1 MTTKRNVILKRI
13 VEFYLD
19 SPEFN
24 GIPHWQLHA
33 EVGGT
38 ISDINQQL
46 EQLLEEG
53 EIALNTLGY
62 PNIKKYDVA
71 PREEQLKALKN
82 WQNERIS
89 VFPSEKHLRGVID
102 QEYLD
107 QPFTRM
113 VALGKPQLAPRYFSI
128 GVLEQYLNDPRYIIE
143 NTEFWG
149 SIIEAAAFEE
159 FEPYLLPNFGL
170 GYRENGE
177 RIIFVSLRYLA
188 KMPAEDQ
195 MHWKSLMLPCDIR
208 IVSKPSDSLKRAAF

>member
-1 MTTKRNVILKRI
+1 MTEKRNVILKRI

-46 EQLLEEG
+46 EKLLDEG
-53 EIALNTLGY
+53 EIVLNTLGY
-62 PNIKKYDVA
+62 PNIKKYDIA
-71 PREEQLKALKN
+71 PGEEQVQALRN
-82 WQNERIS
+82 WQNERIC
-89 VFPSEKHLRGVID
+89 VFPSEKLLQEIID
-102 QEYLD
+102 QDYLD

-128 GVLEQYLNDPRYIIE
+128 AVLEQYLNDPRYMVE
-143 NTEFWG
+143 HTDFWG

-159 FEPYLLPNFGL
+159 FEPYLLPNFGI
-170 GYRENGE
+170 GYRDNGE
-177 RIIFVSLRYLA
+177 RIIFVSLRYLC

-195 MHWKSLMLPCDIR
+195 VYWKGFMLPCDMKIA
-208 IVSKPSDSLKRAAF
+208 SKQSDSLRRAAF

>member
-1 MTTKRNVILKRI
+1 MNKKRNVILKRI

-46 EQLLEEG
+46 EQLLEEE
-53 EIALNTLGY
+53 EIVLNTMGY
-62 PNIKKYDVA
+62 PNIKKYEVA
-71 PREEQLKALKN
+71 PQEEQLRALKN

-89 VFPSEKHLRGVID
+89 VFPSEKHLLGVID
-102 QEYLD
+102 QEYLE
-107 QPFTRM
+107 QPYTRM
-113 VALGKPQLAPRYFSI
+113 VALGKPQLVPRYFLI
-128 GVLEQYLNDPRYIIE
+128 GVLEPYLNDPRYIVE
-143 NTEFWG
+143 HTDYWG
-149 SIIEAAAFEE
+149 SILEAAAFEE

-170 GYRENGE
+170 GYRENGD
-177 RIIFVSLRYLA
+177 RIIFVSLRYLS

-195 MHWKSLMLPCDIR
+195 LHWKGFMLHCDIR
-208 IVSKPSDSLKRAAF
+208 IVNKPLSSLKRAVF